1 MVDGCGRHAFTPISF
16 TNTPHHIPVPSPHA
30 AAEQLRSYLRQL
42 RETLAPRLVERVYA
56 PGGPGAKF
64 WLAFG
69 KRRFMGRELPVA

>member
-1 MVDGCGRHAFTPISF
+1 M
-16 TNTPHHIPVPSPHA
+16 SPALTSLTFLPLTLRPALAPPPPRPA
-30 AAEQLRSYLRQL
+30 APAEQLRSYLRQL